1 MTDFDMFEQALSAYE
16 AKMKIASEET
26 DQKNDDGDNTCK
38 HLDVTDENGV
48 LSCMDCGEEIE
59 KTIFHDK
66 EWRYYGQTDN
76 KRGGDPNRV
85 QIRKSEDRNIYKDV
99 ETMGFS
105 EKIVTAANDLYSQ
118 VTKGKIFRG
127 NSRKSIVFACIFHA
141 YKMSDKPQTHE
152 TLIKTFNLTK
162 RTGLK
167 GLKHVNLNAPKDSR
181 IHTTY
186 ITPVNLIQDLMDKFG
201 ASVTHKTQAIDIY
214 NRTKNKSSKL
224 NRARPQSVAAG
235 VTYYWICREK
245 IELTL
250 KDFSKHADLS
260 PLTINK
266 IANEV
271 ANVIGTP
278 GIV

>member
-1 MTDFDMFEQALSAYE
+1 MTDFDIFERALCEYE
-16 AKMKIASEET
+16 AKIKT
-26 DQKNDDGDNTCK
+26 TTNNPNNDSHCK
-38 HLDVTDENGV
+38 HSNVSNENGV
-48 LSCMDCGEEIE
+48 VLCMDCGEEIE
-59 KTIFHDK
+59 RTIFHDK
-66 EWRYYGQTDN
+66 EWRYYGQNDG

-85 QIRKSEDRNIYKDV
+85 QIRKSEDRNIFKDV

-105 EKIVTAANDLYSQ
+105 EKIVTAANDLYYQ

-186 ITPVNLIQDLMDKFG
+186 ITPVNLIQDLMDKFE
-201 ASVTHKTQAIDIY
+201 ATVTQKTQSIDIY
-214 NRTKNKSSKL
+214 HRTKNKSSKL
-224 NRARPQSVAAG
+224 NRARPQSVSAG

-245 IELTL
+245 IDITL

-271 ANVIGTP
+271 ANILGTP
-278 GIV
+278 GVV